1 LYSVGEIHPSIVKSP
16 VVGITAFEVKACC
29 ELLPVEL
36 RKYEAGV
43 VTEAAVD
50 KSESV

>member
-1 LYSVGEIHPSIVKSP
+1 MVKFP
-16 VVGITAFEVKACC
+16 VVGITAFEVEAYC
-29 ELLPVEL
+29 ELLPAEL

-43 VTEAAVD
+43 VTEVAVD